1 VDAAGADGADGTVVQ
16 MERWNGGAD
25 GTVVQME
32 QMEIHP
38 MGF

>member
-1 VDAAGADGADGTVVQ
+1 MDADGTVAQ

-32 QMEIHP
+32 IHP